1 MTTNDKSKGRQINL
15 LYSLRALRMMPQ
27 ISEMTL
33 KMAGRAEVSQ
43 IES

>member
-1 MTTNDKSKGRQINL
+1 MTNNNKSKGRQIN

-27 ISEMTL
+27 ISERTF